1 MFVARL
7 LLMIASFY
15 ALFTCC
21 LLLNMRAE
29 LLQRESRTQWVR
41 KLAAVAGNN

>member
-1 MFVARL
+1 MLYPL
-7 LLMIASFY
+7 LFMIITFY

-29 LLQRESRTQWVR
+29 ILEREARTNWVR
-41 KLAAVAGNN
+41 ELASESA